1 MTRFLKR
8 EKWQF
13 ETACNPC
20 VFNKY
25 TTCPISLEG
34 CREDV
39 FILVPRPP
47 RRHPLPG
54 FEREYQGSG
63 EGRMSGADMVVLIMM
78 VAYVLFAAYIAYL
91 GPRP

>member
-20 VFNKY
+20 VFKSGPFKY
-25 TTCPISLEG
+25 TTCSISLAD

-39 FILVPRPP
+39 FIFVARPP
-47 RRHPLPG
+47 DGTRCRDLDG
-54 FEREYQGSG
+54 NIKVV
-63 EGRMSGADMVVLIMM
+63 GRDV
-78 VAYVLFAAYIAYL
+78 
-91 GPRP
+91 